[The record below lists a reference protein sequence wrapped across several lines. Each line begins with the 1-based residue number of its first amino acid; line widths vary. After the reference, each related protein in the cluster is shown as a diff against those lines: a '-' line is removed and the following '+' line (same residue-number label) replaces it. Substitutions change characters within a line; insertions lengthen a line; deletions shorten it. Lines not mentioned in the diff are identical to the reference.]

1 MKALHMVTFS
11 LLAIGG
17 VNLGLA
23 ALGFDVVGMILGA
36 VPGLEKLF
44 DIAVG
49 VSAVVVGGTHMQDC
63 KMCAKK

>member
-11 LLAIGG
+11 LLVIGG

-23 ALGFDVVGMILGA
+23 ALGFDIVGKILA
-36 VPGLEKLF
+36 VVPGLGQLF
-44 DIAVG
+44 NIAVG

-63 KMCAKK
+63 KMCGKK